1 VAKTRATDK
10 TIRIGRDLR
19 VASAEATYSALRKA
33 AAAGLQAL
41 YAGRD
46 LLARAGKTVGWAECS
61 PQLAAAA
68 ALLGLVDA
76 LELPK

>member
-1 VAKTRATDK
+1 
-10 TIRIGRDLR
+10 
-19 VASAEATYSALRKA
+19 LRKA
-33 AAAGLQAL
+33 AAAPEARCVLDARQVEKVDAAGLQAL

-46 LLARAGKTVGWAECS
+46 LLARAGKTLGWAGCS